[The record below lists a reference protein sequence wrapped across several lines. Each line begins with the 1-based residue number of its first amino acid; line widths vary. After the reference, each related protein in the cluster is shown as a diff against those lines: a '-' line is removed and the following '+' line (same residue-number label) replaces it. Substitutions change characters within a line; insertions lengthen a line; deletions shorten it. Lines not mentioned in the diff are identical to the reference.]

1 MPDMK
6 TRCLQMPFNPRDS
19 VARSLAWSFLEQGGS
34 KVVTLFVQIVL
45 ARILAPEEFGIMA
58 ILLVLVNV
66 ADAVSQSGL
75 GTALIQKSKTT
86 DVECSTAFWLSMA
99 VASLLFCLLFTVA
112 PVVSAFYGERSFTPL
127 LRVLSVVIVFNSMN
141 SILRSRLQS
150 AMDFKGLFKANVL
163 AIVVSS
169 AFGVGLALSGFGIWA
184 LVIQVVSQSACATLM
199 LYLAAS
205 WRPSLLFDR
214 EAAKEL
220 FGYGWKICA
229 TGILNVLYMG
239 ASDLIIG
246 KACSTGDLGY
256 YSQGRKWPG
265 AVVSIA
271 SNALQ
276 NVFFPVFSS
285 LKDDRPALVRMM
297 RACLLSGSLVVV
309 PAAFFCAAS
318 AEPIVALLLTE
329 KWLPSVP
336 IFQMACLSNSV
347 LLLQLVNLRAY
358 MALGR
363 SGLYLKLQV
372 VKVVLGGVVICAAAA
387 VSKDIYVVSFFTAA
401 TAVLSVLLVD
411 MQPAMRFVGHSRS
424 CQLKDSLPIYL
435 LSTAAAGA
443 AFCVSFAGL
452 SYGAQLLF
460 EATVF
465 SLIYIGGIKLLN
477 IEGAKDFKNLAKR
490 LLHEKDEKL

>member
-1 MPDMK
+1 MK

-285 LKDDRPALVRMM
+285 LKDDSSCSNDEGVFAFRIARSRPCSVFLRRFSRTYRRLASNGKMASERSDISNGLPFQQRSSFAIGKPQGVYGAWSQRPVPQAPSSQSRSGRRGYLRGCCRFKRHLRCVVLYGSNSGAFSAACRYATCHALCWVF
-297 RACLLSGSLVVV
+297 ALLSTKGFS
-309 PAAFFCAAS
+309 S
-318 AEPIVALLLTE
+318 Y
-329 KWLPSVP
+329 LPSVN
-336 IFQMACLSNSV
+336 CGSGCRV
-347 LLLQLVNLRAY
+347 LRILCRTLLW
-358 MALGR
+358 
-363 SGLYLKLQV
+363 
-372 VKVVLGGVVICAAAA
+372 CA
-387 VSKDIYVVSFFTAA
+387 I
-401 TAVLSVLLVD
+401 
-411 MQPAMRFVGHSRS
+411 
-424 CQLKDSLPIYL
+424 
-435 LSTAAAGA
+435 
-443 AFCVSFAGL
+443 AF
-452 SYGAQLLF
+452 
-460 EATVF
+460 
-465 SLIYIGGIKLLN
+465 
-477 IEGAKDFKNLAKR
+477 
-490 LLHEKDEKL
+490 

>member
-1 MPDMK
+1 
-6 TRCLQMPFNPRDS
+6 
-19 VARSLAWSFLEQGGS
+19 LEQGGS

-271 SNALQ
+271 S
-276 NVFFPVFSS
+276 
-285 LKDDRPALVRMM
+285 RPALVRMM

-411 MQPAMRFVGHSRS
+411 MQPAMRFVGYSRS

>member
-141 SILRSRLQS
+141 SILRSRL
-150 AMDFKGLFKANVL
+150 
-163 AIVVSS
+163 
-169 AFGVGLALSGFGIWA
+169 
-184 LVIQVVSQSACATLM
+184 QSACATLM

-411 MQPAMRFVGHSRS
+411 MQPAMRFVGYSRS

>member
-1 MPDMK
+1 
-6 TRCLQMPFNPRDS
+6 MPFNPRDS

-276 NVFFPVFSS
+276 NVFFPVFS
-285 LKDDRPALVRMM
+285 
-297 RACLLSGSLVVV
+297 
-309 PAAFFCAAS
+309 
-318 AEPIVALLLTE
+318 
-329 KWLPSVP
+329 
-336 IFQMACLSNSV
+336 
-347 LLLQLVNLRAY
+347 
-358 MALGR
+358 
-363 SGLYLKLQV
+363 
-372 VKVVLGGVVICAAAA
+372 
-387 VSKDIYVVSFFTAA
+387 
-401 TAVLSVLLVD
+401 
-411 MQPAMRFVGHSRS
+411 
-424 CQLKDSLPIYL
+424 
-435 LSTAAAGA
+435 
-443 AFCVSFAGL
+443 
-452 SYGAQLLF
+452 
-460 EATVF
+460 
-465 SLIYIGGIKLLN
+465 
-477 IEGAKDFKNLAKR
+477 
-490 LLHEKDEKL
+490 